1 MPVRLRDALAAGPI
15 VAAPGAY
22 DGLTARLAERH
33 GFTAVYMT
41 GAGTSVSHGYPDY
54 GLLTMTEMVENA
66 ARITAAVS
74 IPVIADADTGYGN
87 ELNVVRTV
95 RAFAR
100 AGVAAI
106 QLEDQTFPK
115 RCGHL
120 AGKEIV
126 GRDSW
131 LRKVRA
137 AVDSRPDPDLLI
149 IARTD
154 ARAVAG
160 LAEAVERANAALAV
174 GADVAFVEAPQTT
187 EEIALIP
194 RAVEGPCLFNV
205 VPGGRSP
212 QVSLADLQSWGYR
225 IAIFPLVAL
234 LPMAVACD
242 AALGELA
249 GGERGGAPASLGR
262 LASLGPTA
270 LFRQVGADE
279 WDRLRQRYTGQ
290 ERPGPGAPGEP
301 AHPWDGGPEPP
312 P

>member
-1 MPVRLRDALAAGPI
+1 VTLREALAEGPI
-15 VAAPGAY
+15 VVAPGAY
-22 DGLTARLAERH
+22 DGLVARLVERH
-33 GFTAVYMT
+33 GFAAVYMT

-66 ARITAAVS
+66 ARIAAAVS

-106 QLEDQTFPK
+106 HLEDQTFPK

-126 GRDSW
+126 SRDSW
-131 LRKVRA
+131 LRKIRA
-137 AVDSRPDPDLLI
+137 AVDSRPYPDLLI

-154 ARAVAG
+154 ARAVVG
-160 LAEAVERANAALAV
+160 LEEAVDRANAALEA

-187 EEIALIP
+187 EEIALVP
-194 RAVEGPCLFNV
+194 RAVAGPCLFNV

-212 QVSLADLQSWGYR
+212 QVSLADLERWGYR

-234 LPMAVACD
+234 LPMVAACD
-242 AALGELA
+242 TALGELA
-249 GGERGGAPASLGR
+249 GGERGRAPASGDR
-262 LASLGPTA
+262 MASLGPVE
-270 LFRQVGADE
+270 LFRQVGADD
-279 WDRLRQRYTGQ
+279 WDRLRQRYGGQ
-290 ERPGPGAPGEP
+290 EEAGPRGSA
-301 AHPWDGGPEPP
+301 EPP
-312 P
+312 RQRDTRPEFPA